1 MISRVVEVNRILTT
15 QFVVKMEEFA
25 HVLKLHGEPLSDAEV
40 KQLTD
45 SLSGQREADI
55 DGKFHRF

>member
-1 MISRVVEVNRILTT
+1 MVEVNHKLTA
-15 QFVVKMEEFA
+15 QFIVKMEEFA

-55 DGKFHRF
+55 DGK